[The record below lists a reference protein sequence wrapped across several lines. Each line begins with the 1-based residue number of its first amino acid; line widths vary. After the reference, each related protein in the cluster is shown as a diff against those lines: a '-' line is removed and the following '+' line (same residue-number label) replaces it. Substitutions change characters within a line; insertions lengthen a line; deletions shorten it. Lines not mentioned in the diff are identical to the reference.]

1 MQPNRPH
8 FYAIFVFCIL
18 GFVSGLPYALV
29 TSTFQA
35 WLSMSSISV
44 QSLGWLGLVTMPYAL
59 KPLWAFGIDWLRHQR
74 RVPLSYCYIVV
85 ACALAVVFYLIA
97 RCQNPSHWQTI
108 ALVVTA
114 AVLSATTDICV
125 DAMRICFVDK
135 AYQGLVT
142 SWFVICYRVAFV
154 LSGGLGLVF
163 AKFYGWHALYSIMA
177 VTLLLSCM
185 AGYIGVSRLLVPA
198 ANESQQGQSLPSKH
212 AHNTL
217 KQLLTWFQTARSQVL
232 SLLVF
237 LFLFKFHGIFLG
249 SLLQVFLLRETGM
262 TLAFIGLAQKTVGM
276 LATFLGGIVG
286 GLLSRYYSHA
296 FGVRLTVLLQG
307 LATLILL
314 SIAMG
319 AVSPTQGIVAM
330 AMYMESFCLGI
341 STTFVTVLITR
352 RCDVRLAATQYALFT
367 AIIDWER
374 TLVSPISAWVQ
385 SSYGWPG
392 YFMVSLMMMPFV
404 WLFVSRHAVSTAVT
418 QSNPVAI

>member
-1 MQPNRPH
+1 MLALRPH
-8 FYAIFVFCIL
+8 LYYIFVFCIL

-35 WLSMSSISV
+35 WLSVSSISV

-59 KPLWAFGIDWLRHQR
+59 KPLWAFGIDWLRNQR
-74 RVPLSYCYIVV
+74 RVPLPYCYIIV
-85 ACALAVVFYLIA
+85 ACSLAVVFYLIA
-97 RCQNPSHWQTI
+97 LCENPSDWQTI
-108 ALVVTA
+108 ALVVIA

-135 AYQGLVT
+135 PYQGLVT

-163 AKFYGWHALYSIMA
+163 AKFYGWHALYSTMA
-177 VTLLLSCM
+177 VIMLLSCIT
-185 AGYIGVSRLLVPA
+185 GYFGVSRLSVTF
-198 ANESQQGQSLPSKH
+198 ANQSKQSNLMTSNHKT
-212 AHNTL
+212 NTL
-217 KQLLTWFQTARSQVL
+217 KQLLTWFYAGRSQVL

-262 TLAFIGLAQKTVGM
+262 TLAFIGVAQKSVGM
-276 LATFLGGIVG
+276 LATFLGGIIG
-286 GLLSRYYSHA
+286 GLLSRYCSHA
-296 FGVRLTVLLQG
+296 FGVRLTLLLQG
-307 LATLILL
+307 LATSILL
-314 SIAMG
+314 CITLG
-319 AVSPTQGIVAM
+319 VLPPTQGIVAM

-352 RCDVRLAATQYALFT
+352 RCDVTLAATQYALFT

-374 TLVSPISAWVQ
+374 TLISPVSAWVQ

-392 YFMVSLMMMPFV
+392 YFIVSMTMMPFV
-404 WLFVSRHAVSTAVT
+404 WLFVSRYAVT
-418 QSNPVAI
+418 TSSQPDLVAT